1 MKMKEK
7 YIAPAV
13 EIIVIEA
20 AVNTLTEQ
28 LSQNKEGSAV
38 MLSWLID

>member
-1 MKMKEK
+1 MKKE
-7 YIAPAV
+7 YIAPTV

-20 AVNTLTEQ
+20 SVNTFAVNTT
-28 LSQNKEGSAV
+28 SDTEGSAV

>member
-1 MKMKEK
+1 MKKE

-28 LSQNKEGSAV
+28 LSQNTEGSAV

>member
-1 MKMKEK
+1 MKKE

-20 AVNTLTEQ
+20 PVNTLTEQ

-38 MLSWLID
+38 LLSWLIGE